1 MIIDAETLLWLAFS
15 ALVLALWALYAVR
28 MRRARSRQTRMW

>member
-1 MIIDAETLLWLAFS
+1 MIIDAETLLWLALS

-28 MRRARSRQTRMW
+28 TAPPG

>member
-28 MRRARSRQTRMW
+28 TAPPAEESAVQ